1 MNIYEEYYHILSYN
15 NFIIQPSQTPLTVS
29 VYMYKRTLLNPS
41 LTTIYHFRIGALAK
55 YRCERGY
62 KMIGEALATCTDSG
76 QWSGVIPE
84 CECE

>member
-15 NFIIQPSQTPLTVS
+15 NFIIQPSTDPLTVS
-29 VYMYKRTLLNPS
+29 VYMFTRTLLNPS

>member
-1 MNIYEEYYHILSYN
+1 MKSTTINTYLYN
-15 NFIIQPSQTPLTVS
+15 NFI
-29 VYMYKRTLLNPS
+29 YNPS
-41 LTTIYHFRIGALAK
+41 AAHTQSRMNVPEYILWLTLHLYHFRIGALAK